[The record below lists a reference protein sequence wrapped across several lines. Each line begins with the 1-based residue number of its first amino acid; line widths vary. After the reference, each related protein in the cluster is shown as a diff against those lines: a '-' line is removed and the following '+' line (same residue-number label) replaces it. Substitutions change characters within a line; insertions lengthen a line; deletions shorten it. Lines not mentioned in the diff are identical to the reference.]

1 MMDIVWNELREE
13 FLSLGAPGTLWRR
26 EILVIAK
33 RKINKLRNVPPE
45 TFGFTDWDIEDLT
58 QNVIA
63 DRLIGRNQAEYIVD
77 VSETVDDARRLL
89 TVEVNFTLED
99 RRLPSQVDNVY
110 DNLVSRLELL
120 GWNPSASRADSFE
133 VVGTQIGHLSRLLL
147 SHKRL
152 KNRGV
157 TRHSALFAS
166 AVLDGLAREI
176 FDFEPDLSPDTL
188 KRAIRQALTI
198 ISPALSI
205 ESVGT
210 SAEDFSESGGMPNS
224 KEDKQLVPSESDYEL
239 AHSICQNFGPEE
251 LEILYLLASGASQ
264 QVIAESLG
272 VSRPTGVKRISEFS
286 IKFNEILDTF
296 QVQSGDEIKLFRAT
310 LDLLGVGMIEG
321 ELTK

>member
-1 MMDIVWNELREE
+1 M
-13 FLSLGAPGTLWRR
+13 
-26 EILVIAK
+26 
-33 RKINKLRNVPPE
+33 
-45 TFGFTDWDIEDLT
+45 
-58 QNVIA
+58 
-63 DRLIGRNQAEYIVD
+63 
-77 VSETVDDARRLL
+77 
-89 TVEVNFTLED
+89 
-99 RRLPSQVDNVY
+99 
-110 DNLVSRLELL
+110 
-120 GWNPSASRADSFE
+120 
-133 VVGTQIGHLSRLLL
+133 
-147 SHKRL
+147 
-152 KNRGV
+152 
-157 TRHSALFAS
+157 
-166 AVLDGLAREI
+166 
-176 FDFEPDLSPDTL
+176 SPDTL